1 MNSEKATSANQETG
15 SAPRIFNGFSIESI
29 LAKPDRIM
37 ASKPGHQQTPAML
50 AMHMRLSETSSDLV
64 NGHHQ
69 QDYGPICKDLSNHH
83 DPSRNLFN
91 VVTADHHQLQH
102 RHANELRIACTS
114 TAPDSSCVDDPTGE
128 AMGSE
133 DGDNGSEESGC
144 KCAKQYDRKID
155 QLLSVLHTGSSL

>member
-1 MNSEKATSANQETG
+1 MNSEQATSANQETG
-15 SAPRIFNGFSIESI
+15 SAARIFNGFSIESI

-50 AMHMRLSETSSDLV
+50 SMHHHNRRLSETSSSDLV

-69 QDYGPICKDLSNHH
+69 QDYGPICKDLSNH

-91 VVTADHHQLQH
+91 VVAADHHQLQH
-102 RHANELRIACTS
+102 RHANELRISCTS

-144 KCAKQYDRKID
+144 K
-155 QLLSVLHTGSSL
+155 